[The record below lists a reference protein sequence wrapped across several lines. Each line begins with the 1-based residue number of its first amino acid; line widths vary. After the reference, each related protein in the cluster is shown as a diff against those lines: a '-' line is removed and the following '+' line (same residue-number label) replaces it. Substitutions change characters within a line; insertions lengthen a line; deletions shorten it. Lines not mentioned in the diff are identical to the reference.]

1 MNNHTM
7 NVIRGGKEY
16 EVYQIPIWD
25 IDQRDWFFKGTEEG
39 VHLLAK
45 LCTPVPAE
53 TPPEKAADNEV
64 TKEAMRIQKLHSH
77 NFYESDL
84 DRDFDIND
92 CVLPFERKYKRALR
106 MWNDWHCYANSGHL
120 VLQSKYY
127 ANDIVRPLLRKIK
140 ELTAEIDRL
149 KSESWTEEDL
159 WWVVDEAIDI
169 YEGRGG
175 WTRGATKELEDKLSA
190 RRAAK
195 AKE

>member
-1 MNNHTM
+1 MEKQIEDKNWLDKVKEALKNL
-7 NVIRGGKEY
+7 NEVFDVFGKI
-16 EVYQIPIWD
+16 VLGI
-25 IDQRDWFFKGTEEG
+25 
-39 VHLLAK
+39 AS
-45 LCTPVPAE
+45 AE
-53 TPPEKAADNEV
+53 TAHEKAHDNEV

-77 NFYESDL
+77 NFNESDL
-84 DRDFDIND
+84 DRDFDKND
-92 CVLPFERKYKRALR
+92 CVLPFEKKYKRALR

-149 KSESWTEEDL
+149 KSEAWDDGDIRAAYNLGYNNCLANNRCNVKEQPYLSL
-159 WWVVDEAIDI
+159 DE
-169 YEGRGG
+169 
-175 WTRGATKELEDKLSA
+175 WLVA